1 MFSKRECI
9 VYNVDIFTRRIL
21 MQLFGY
27 YCLDLYFANMDN
39 KTKTDIITKT
49 LFTFYW
55 QILRVIN
62 QYFEF
67 NAQNIDHYQSMII
80 TLAYMSQKTPSPL
93 MQYFAYPFV
102 SHVS

>member
-9 VYNVDIFTRRIL
+9 VYNVDIFTRWIL

-27 YCLDLYFANMDN
+27 YCLDLYFTNMDN
-39 KTKTDIITKT
+39 KTKTNIITKT
-49 LFTFYW
+49 LFPFHLR
-55 QILRVIN
+55 ILREIN
-62 QYFEF
+62 QYCEF
-67 NAQNIDHYQSMII
+67 YAQNIDHYQFMII
-80 TLAYMSQKTPSPL
+80 TLAYMSQKTPSPQ